1 MALAAVVTAVVVGSV
16 VDISARSGSYRT
28 MTDAAYGSMA
38 SVVVDQSNATAAAL
52 DAALSTAAGVPVAPA
67 PSSTPGAGAA
77 SRSTSTRSPVST
89 GRGGA
94 RATSPSST
102 ATTSSTTTTTTAGG
116 SASRTASSSTTT
128 TSTAGGSTSRTASS
142 STTTTSTASSST
154 TTTTHASSKSSSP
167 ASSSSS
173 SSAPV
178 LTGPGAA
185 RLELQAALDAAVR
198 ASRHAASHLAGLE
211 PPPPQGSVA
220 ARLAR
225 VVDER
230 AAAAAA
236 IRSAL
241 DGLLELAPL
250 PVAGAPSGASAPGPT
265 PQVTVAEAGARLA
278 AAGTIL
284 AGSDA
289 AYAALVASARTG
301 RAPVRL
307 PASRWARGELT
318 PTALGG
324 LAGVLATAKAYAPVP
339 SVIVSA
345 VGIAPP
351 AVVPPGSGGLS
362 PPPAGQ
368 TGVGGTFGEGC
379 ASPVS
384 AVPSSSPTVL
394 PPTGTVQAT
403 VTVTNCGAVVEGTA
417 TVTATLALAD
427 LPGTTPPSS
436 ARAGGSVKATVE
448 VPVDGSVALTLA
460 PLAVAGGHRYT
471 LVVSVAPPVPQPS
484 AAGTSQEFLVE
495 VTQ

>member
-1 MALAAVVTAVVVGSV
+1 MALVAVVTAVVVGSV

-102 ATTSSTTTTTTAGG
+102 ASSSTTTTTTAGG

-128 TSTAGGSTSRTASS
+128 TSTAGGSTSR
-142 STTTTSTASSST
+142 TASSST

>member
-1 MALAAVVTAVVVGSV
+1 MALVAVVTAVVVGSV

-94 RATSPSST
+94 RATSPS
-102 ATTSSTTTTTTAGG
+102 
-116 SASRTASSSTTT
+116 RTASSSTTT
-128 TSTAGGSTSRTASS
+128 TSTAGGSTSR
-142 STTTTSTASSST
+142 TASSST